1 MLPSQAKP
9 SQAKPSQAKPS
20 QAKPSQAKPS
30 QAKPS
35 PDLSDTAGAN
45 TEAIYTSDGITANST
60 QLEQLKKLFPAC
72 FDADGN
78 FLIDRLQAEIA
89 PQTDIGREFYE
100 MNWLGKSYARLLR
113 NLPPETLI
121 SEDKTHNAK
130 PENAGSQNLL
140 IRGDNLEV
148 LKHLKNAYTNSVKM
162 IYIDPPY
169 NTGSDGFVYQ
179 DDRKFTPA
187 ELARLANIDEDEAAR
202 ILDFTDKGSNSHSA
216 WLTFMYPRLYVAREL
231 LKDDGV
237 IFISIDDNEAAQL
250 KLLCD
255 EVFGEG
261 NFVDTLTIKK
271 SANGMGSKDG
281 YSTNH
286 DFILIY
292 LKEKQNNVFFGI
304 TVSED
309 YIESFNKEDE
319 FGRYK
324 TDGLFRKK
332 GRSARREDS
341 PNCFYPIYADLETGK
356 VYLNQNSKNKLLEIF
371 PKLPNG
377 KDGRWIWSPD
387 FANDKLYRLYASPKG
402 TVYVKDYWHDELRE
416 KPRSILEDSS
426 YLTDTATNEIINLF
440 GSKVFST
447 PKPISLLIDLIDNCT
462 HINEIILDFFAGS
475 GTTAHAVI
483 ELSRKYNQQRNFIS
497 VQITDDLHE
506 AYKKANKD
514 GKEIIQNAINWLD
527 EHHKPHNLFEITKA
541 RIELAAAK
549 IRAEHPDYTGD
560 LGFKIFQTADNF
572 RQHPDN
578 DFSPEQ
584 PDLPL
589 SDELSEEQLQTL
601 LTTWTLYDG
610 AALTTPVEPVRLG
623 AYTAYLCEKRL
634 YLMNAGFTSADLLA
648 FIRKLDD
655 DADFNPN
662 RVIVFGSNMASAM
675 QHELDQAVR
684 GYANKKEIELN
695 VVIRV

>member
-1 MLPSQAKP
+1 MLPTNPTQP
-9 SQAKPSQAKPS
+9 N
-20 QAKPSQAKPS
+20 
-30 QAKPS
+30 PS
-35 PDLSDTAGAN
+35 PDLIDTAGVN

-187 ELARLANIDEDEAAR
+187 ELACLANIDEDEAAR

-216 WLTFMYPRLYVAREL
+216 WLTFMYPRLYIAREL

-261 NFVDTLTIKK
+261 NFIKDLIVNTSEGGGNAKYVVNGHETVLVYAKDITHFDNLKRPKDIRGKKIVINDELYWIQEDAVREQFGKYGNLHYEDIIEIKGIEFKNKIDKDIENNEYILIPKSYGKTIIGKLRKVSDDFSKFHSILNIGNISKNLT
-271 SANGMGSKDG
+271 KDG
-281 YSTNH
+281 
-286 DFILIY
+286 IREL
-292 LKEKQNNVFFGI
+292 E
-304 TVSED
+304 E
-309 YIESFNKEDE
+309 
-319 FGRYK
+319 
-324 TDGLFRKK
+324 LF
-332 GRSARREDS
+332 
-341 PNCFYPIYADLETGK
+341 ETGK
-356 VYLNQNSKNKLLEIF
+356 GY
-371 PKLPNG
+371 
-377 KDGRWIWSPD
+377 SP
-387 FANDKLYRLYASPKG
+387 F
-402 TVYVKDYWHDELRE
+402 E
-416 KPRSILEDSS
+416 
-426 YLTDTATNEIINLF
+426 
-440 GSKVFST
+440 T
-447 PKPISLLIDLIDNCT
+447 PKPLDLLKRLVLSATFKGNQTDL
-462 HINEIILDFFAGS
+462 ILDFFAGS
-475 GTTAHAVI
+475 GTTAHAVMQLNAEGQNGNRRYI
-483 ELSRKYNQQRNFIS
+483 CVQLPEKTAEKSEARKAGYPTIF
-497 VQITDDLHE
+497 D
-506 AYKKANKD
+506 
-514 GKEIIQNAINWLD
+514 
-527 EHHKPHNLFEITKA
+527 ITKA
-541 RIELAAAK
+541 RIEKAAAK
-549 IRAEHPDYTGD
+549 IRVEHPDYTGD
-560 LGFKIFQTADNF
+560 SGFKIFQTADNF
-572 RQHPDN
+572 RQHPDK

-589 SDELSEEQLQTL
+589 NDELSEEQLQTL

-655 DADFNPN
+655 DAAFNPN

>member
-1 MLPSQAKP
+1 
-9 SQAKPSQAKPS
+9 
-20 QAKPSQAKPS
+20 
-30 QAKPS
+30 PS
-35 PDLSDTAGAN
+35 PDLIDTAGVN

-187 ELARLANIDEDEAAR
+187 ELACLANIDEDEAAR

-216 WLTFMYPRLYVAREL
+216 WLTFMYPRLYIAREL

-261 NFVDTLTIKK
+261 NFIKDLIVNTSEGGGNAKYVVNGHETVLVYAKDITHFDNLKRPKDIRGKKIVINDELYWIQEDAVREQFGKYGNLHYEDIIEIKGIEFKNKIDKDIENNEYILIPKSYGKTIIGKLRKVSDDFSKFHSILNIGNISKNLT
-271 SANGMGSKDG
+271 KDG
-281 YSTNH
+281 
-286 DFILIY
+286 IREL
-292 LKEKQNNVFFGI
+292 E
-304 TVSED
+304 E
-309 YIESFNKEDE
+309 
-319 FGRYK
+319 
-324 TDGLFRKK
+324 LF
-332 GRSARREDS
+332 
-341 PNCFYPIYADLETGK
+341 ETGK
-356 VYLNQNSKNKLLEIF
+356 GY
-371 PKLPNG
+371 
-377 KDGRWIWSPD
+377 SP
-387 FANDKLYRLYASPKG
+387 F
-402 TVYVKDYWHDELRE
+402 E
-416 KPRSILEDSS
+416 
-426 YLTDTATNEIINLF
+426 
-440 GSKVFST
+440 T
-447 PKPISLLIDLIDNCT
+447 PKPLDLLKRLVLSATFKGNQTDL
-462 HINEIILDFFAGS
+462 ILDFFAGS
-475 GTTAHAVI
+475 GTTAHAVMQLNAEGQNGNRRYI
-483 ELSRKYNQQRNFIS
+483 CVQLPEKTAEKSEARKAGYPTIF
-497 VQITDDLHE
+497 D
-506 AYKKANKD
+506 
-514 GKEIIQNAINWLD
+514 
-527 EHHKPHNLFEITKA
+527 ITKA
-541 RIELAAAK
+541 RIEKAAAK
-549 IRAEHPDYTGD
+549 IRVEHPDYTGD
-560 LGFKIFQTADNF
+560 SGFKIFQTADNF
-572 RQHPDN
+572 RQHPDK

-589 SDELSEEQLQTL
+589 NDELSEEQLQTL

-655 DADFNPN
+655 DAAFNPN

>member
-1 MLPSQAKP
+1 NPTQP
-9 SQAKPSQAKPS
+9 NPTQPNPTQPNPT
-20 QAKPSQAKPS
+20 QPNPTQPN
-30 QAKPS
+30 PS
-35 PDLSDTAGAN
+35 PDLIDTAGVN

-187 ELARLANIDEDEAAR
+187 ELACLANIDEDEAAR

-216 WLTFMYPRLYVAREL
+216 WLTFMYPRLYIAREL

-261 NFVDTLTIKK
+261 NFIKDLIVNTSEGGGNAKYVVNGHETVLVYAKDITHFDNLKRPKDIRGKKIVINDELYWIQEDAVREQFGKYGNLHYEDIIEIKGIEFKNKIDKDIENNEYILIPKSYGKTIIGKLRKVSDDFSKFHSILNIGNISKNLT
-271 SANGMGSKDG
+271 KDG
-281 YSTNH
+281 
-286 DFILIY
+286 IREL
-292 LKEKQNNVFFGI
+292 E
-304 TVSED
+304 E
-309 YIESFNKEDE
+309 
-319 FGRYK
+319 
-324 TDGLFRKK
+324 LF
-332 GRSARREDS
+332 
-341 PNCFYPIYADLETGK
+341 ETGK
-356 VYLNQNSKNKLLEIF
+356 GY
-371 PKLPNG
+371 
-377 KDGRWIWSPD
+377 SP
-387 FANDKLYRLYASPKG
+387 F
-402 TVYVKDYWHDELRE
+402 E
-416 KPRSILEDSS
+416 
-426 YLTDTATNEIINLF
+426 
-440 GSKVFST
+440 T
-447 PKPISLLIDLIDNCT
+447 PKPLDLLKRLVLSATFKGNQTDL
-462 HINEIILDFFAGS
+462 ILDFFAGS
-475 GTTAHAVI
+475 GTTAHAVMQLNAEGQNGNRRYI
-483 ELSRKYNQQRNFIS
+483 CVQLPEKTAEKSEARKAGYPTIF
-497 VQITDDLHE
+497 D
-506 AYKKANKD
+506 
-514 GKEIIQNAINWLD
+514 
-527 EHHKPHNLFEITKA
+527 ITKA
-541 RIELAAAK
+541 RIEKAAAK
-549 IRAEHPDYTGD
+549 IRVEHPDYTGD
-560 LGFKIFQTADNF
+560 SGFKIFQTADNF
-572 RQHPDN
+572 RQHPDK

-589 SDELSEEQLQTL
+589 NDELSEEQLQTL

-695 VVIRV
+695 VIIRV

>member
-1 MLPSQAKP
+1 
-9 SQAKPSQAKPS
+9 
-20 QAKPSQAKPS
+20 
-30 QAKPS
+30 
-35 PDLSDTAGAN
+35 DTAGAN

-187 ELARLANIDEDEAAR
+187 ELACLANIDEDEAAR

-216 WLTFMYPRLYVAREL
+216 WLTFMYPRLYIAREL

-261 NFVDTLTIKK
+261 NFVANVIWQKKYSPQNDAKWFSNMHDYILCVAKNKDIWRPNLLERTEEQNARYSNPDNDERGNWKATDFSVKTYSENYDYPITTPSGRIVNPPPSRSWRNSKENFEKLLADNRVWFGINGNNVPSIKK
-271 SANGMGSKDG
+271 FL
-281 YSTNH
+281 T
-286 DFILIY
+286 
-292 LKEKQNNVFFGI
+292 EVKQGI
-304 TVSED
+304 TPST
-309 YIESFNKEDE
+309 I
-319 FGRYK
+319 
-324 TDGLFRKK
+324 LFRENVGDNQEAAKNI
-332 GRSARREDS
+332 R
-341 PNCFYPIYADLETGK
+341 DLFDIPPFE
-356 VYLNQNSKNKLLEIF
+356 
-371 PKLPNG
+371 
-377 KDGRWIWSPD
+377 
-387 FANDKLYRLYASPKG
+387 
-402 TVYVKDYWHDELRE
+402 
-416 KPRSILEDSS
+416 
-426 YLTDTATNEIINLF
+426 
-440 GSKVFST
+440 T
-447 PKPISLLIDLIDNCT
+447 PKPVRLLNYLIKLSSNSDD
-462 HINEIILDFFAGS
+462 IVMDFFAGS
-475 GTTAHAVI
+475 GTTAHAVMQLNA
-483 ELSRKYNQQRNFIS
+483 EEQNGSRRYIC
-497 VQITDDLHE
+497 VQLPEKTGEKSE
-506 AYKKANKD
+506 ARKAGYPTIFD
-514 GKEIIQNAINWLD
+514 
-527 EHHKPHNLFEITKA
+527 ITKA
-541 RIELAAAK
+541 RIEKAAAK

-572 RQHPDN
+572 RQHPDK

-589 SDELSEEQLQTL
+589 NDELSEEQLQTL

-623 AYTAYLCEKRL
+623 SYTAYLCEKRL

-655 DADFNPN
+655 DAAFNPN

-684 GYANKKEIELN
+684 GYTNKKEIELN
-695 VVIRV
+695 VIIRV

>member
-1 MLPSQAKP
+1 MLPMT
-9 SQAKPSQAKPS
+9 KPS

-187 ELARLANIDEDEAAR
+187 ELACLANIDEDEAAR

-216 WLTFMYPRLYVAREL
+216 WLTFMYPRLYIAREL

-261 NFVDTLTIKK
+261 NFIKDLIVNTSEGGGNAKYVVNGHETVLVYAKDITHFDNLKRPKDIRGKKIVINDELYWIQEDAVREQFGKYGNLHYEDIIEIKGIEFKNKIDKDIENNEYILIPKSYGKTIIGKLRKVSDDFSKFHSILNIGNISKNLT
-271 SANGMGSKDG
+271 KDG
-281 YSTNH
+281 
-286 DFILIY
+286 IREL
-292 LKEKQNNVFFGI
+292 E
-304 TVSED
+304 E
-309 YIESFNKEDE
+309 
-319 FGRYK
+319 
-324 TDGLFRKK
+324 LF
-332 GRSARREDS
+332 
-341 PNCFYPIYADLETGK
+341 ETGK
-356 VYLNQNSKNKLLEIF
+356 GY
-371 PKLPNG
+371 
-377 KDGRWIWSPD
+377 SP
-387 FANDKLYRLYASPKG
+387 F
-402 TVYVKDYWHDELRE
+402 E
-416 KPRSILEDSS
+416 
-426 YLTDTATNEIINLF
+426 
-440 GSKVFST
+440 T
-447 PKPISLLIDLIDNCT
+447 PKPLDLLKRLVLSATFKGNQTDL
-462 HINEIILDFFAGS
+462 ILDFFAGS
-475 GTTAHAVI
+475 GTTAHAVMQLNAEGQNGNRRYI
-483 ELSRKYNQQRNFIS
+483 CVQLPEKTAEKSEARKAGYPTIF
-497 VQITDDLHE
+497 D
-506 AYKKANKD
+506 
-514 GKEIIQNAINWLD
+514 
-527 EHHKPHNLFEITKA
+527 ITKA
-541 RIELAAAK
+541 RIEKAAAK
-549 IRAEHPDYTGD
+549 IRVEHPDYTGD
-560 LGFKIFQTADNF
+560 SGFKIFQTADNF
-572 RQHPDN
+572 RQHPDK

-589 SDELSEEQLQTL
+589 NDELSEEQLQTL

-623 AYTAYLCEKRL
+623 SYTAYLCEKRL

-655 DADFNPN
+655 DAAFNPN

>member
-1 MLPSQAKP
+1 M
-9 SQAKPSQAKPS
+9 
-20 QAKPSQAKPS
+20 
-30 QAKPS
+30 
-35 PDLSDTAGAN
+35 N
-45 TEAIYTSDGITANST
+45 TEAIFSQDGITAVSS
-60 QLEQLKKLFPAC
+60 QIQQLKTLFPAC
-72 FDADGN
+72 FDKDGR
-78 FLIDRLQAEIA
+78 FLIDKFQAEIA
-89 PQTDIGREFYE
+89 RQTDISREFYA

-148 LKHLKNAYTNSVKM
+148 LKHLKNAYAGSVKM

-216 WLTFMYPRLYVAREL
+216 WLTFMYPRLYIAREL

-261 NFVDTLTIKK
+261 NFRNTIAVKRGAK
-271 SANGMGSKDG
+271 SVQSQFENIDKLGIAYEYILVYTKNSEYRLPKFYFELEETKEGNWNNHWR
-281 YSTNH
+281 ST
-286 DFILIY
+286 DRPTMRYEI
-292 LKEKQNNVFFGI
+292 FGI
-304 TVSED
+304 DIKEGQWRWAKNRSFCA
-309 YIESFNKEDE
+309 IEN
-319 FGRYK
+319 YK
-324 TDGLFRKK
+324 NLINELG
-332 GRSARREDS
+332 E
-341 PNCFYPIYADLETGK
+341 NPIQSDIDDWYFKNNMPDLLRLSKTGK
-356 VYLNQNSKNKLLEIF
+356 PEHFIPPTNTKFGHNLWTDLMIGKSSTLSNLGIVGFDNPKNIDVIERIV
-371 PKLPNG
+371 
-377 KDGRWIWSPD
+377 RWICEH
-387 FANDKLYRLYASPKG
+387 NDL
-402 TVYVKDYWHDELRE
+402 
-416 KPRSILEDSS
+416 
-426 YLTDTATNEIINLF
+426 
-440 GSKVFST
+440 
-447 PKPISLLIDLIDNCT
+447 
-462 HINEIILDFFAGS
+462 ILDFFAGS
-475 GTTAHAVI
+475 GTTAHAVMQLNAEEQNGNRRYI
-483 ELSRKYNQQRNFIS
+483 CVQLPEKTDEKSEARKAGYPTIF
-497 VQITDDLHE
+497 D
-506 AYKKANKD
+506 
-514 GKEIIQNAINWLD
+514 
-527 EHHKPHNLFEITKA
+527 ITKA
-541 RIELAAAK
+541 RIEKAAAK

-560 LGFKIFQTADNF
+560 LGFKIFQTVEHF
-572 RQHPDN
+572 RQHQDN
-578 DFSPEQ
+578 DFSPDQ
-584 PDLPL
+584 MDFPFNDK
-589 SDELSEEQLQTL
+589 LSEEQLQTL

-623 AYTAYLCEKRL
+623 SYTAYLCEKRL
-634 YLMNAGFTSADLLA
+634 YLIREGFTSADLLA

-684 GYANKKEIELN
+684 GYTNKKEIELN
-695 VVIRV
+695 VIIRV

>member
-1 MLPSQAKP
+1 
-9 SQAKPSQAKPS
+9 
-20 QAKPSQAKPS
+20 
-30 QAKPS
+30 
-35 PDLSDTAGAN
+35 
-45 TEAIYTSDGITANST
+45 
-60 QLEQLKKLFPAC
+60 
-72 FDADGN
+72 
-78 FLIDRLQAEIA
+78 
-89 PQTDIGREFYE
+89 

-148 LKHLKNAYTNSVKM
+148 LKHLKNAYANSVKM

-187 ELARLANIDEDEAAR
+187 ELALLANIDEDEAAR

-216 WLTFMYPRLYVAREL
+216 WLTFMYPRLYIAREL

-261 NFVDTLTIKK
+261 NFIKDLIVNTSEGGGNAKYVVNGHETVLVYAKDITHFDNLKRPKDIRGKKIVINDELYWIQEDAVREQFGKYGNLHYEDIIEIKGIEFKNKIDKDIENNEYILIPKSYGKTIIGKLRKVSDDFSKFHSILNIGNISKNLT
-271 SANGMGSKDG
+271 KDG
-281 YSTNH
+281 
-286 DFILIY
+286 IREL
-292 LKEKQNNVFFGI
+292 E
-304 TVSED
+304 E
-309 YIESFNKEDE
+309 
-319 FGRYK
+319 
-324 TDGLFRKK
+324 LF
-332 GRSARREDS
+332 
-341 PNCFYPIYADLETGK
+341 ETGK
-356 VYLNQNSKNKLLEIF
+356 GY
-371 PKLPNG
+371 
-377 KDGRWIWSPD
+377 SP
-387 FANDKLYRLYASPKG
+387 F
-402 TVYVKDYWHDELRE
+402 E
-416 KPRSILEDSS
+416 
-426 YLTDTATNEIINLF
+426 
-440 GSKVFST
+440 T
-447 PKPISLLIDLIDNCT
+447 PKPLDLLKRLVLSATFKGNQTDL
-462 HINEIILDFFAGS
+462 ILDFFAGS
-475 GTTAHAVI
+475 GTTAHAVMQLNAEGQNGNRRYI
-483 ELSRKYNQQRNFIS
+483 CVQLPEKTAEKSEARKAGYPTIF
-497 VQITDDLHE
+497 D
-506 AYKKANKD
+506 
-514 GKEIIQNAINWLD
+514 
-527 EHHKPHNLFEITKA
+527 ITKA
-541 RIELAAAK
+541 RIEKAAAK
-549 IRAEHPDYTGD
+549 IRVEHPDYTGD
-560 LGFKIFQTADNF
+560 SGFKIFQTADNF
-572 RQHPDN
+572 RQHPDK

-589 SDELSEEQLQTL
+589 NDELSEEQLQTL

>member
-1 MLPSQAKP
+1 
-9 SQAKPSQAKPS
+9 
-20 QAKPSQAKPS
+20 
-30 QAKPS
+30 
-35 PDLSDTAGAN
+35 
-45 TEAIYTSDGITANST
+45 
-60 QLEQLKKLFPAC
+60 
-72 FDADGN
+72 
-78 FLIDRLQAEIA
+78 
-89 PQTDIGREFYE
+89 

-187 ELARLANIDEDEAAR
+187 ELACLANIDEDEAAR

-216 WLTFMYPRLYVAREL
+216 WLTFMYPRLYIAREL

-261 NFVDTLTIKK
+261 NFIKDLIVNTSEGGGNAKYVVNGHETVLVYAKDITHFDNLKRPKDIRGKKIVINDELYWIQEDAVREQFGKYGNLHYEDIIEIKGIEFKNKIDKDIENNEYILIPKSYGKTIIGKLRKVSDDFSKFHSILNIGNISKNLT
-271 SANGMGSKDG
+271 KDG
-281 YSTNH
+281 
-286 DFILIY
+286 IREL
-292 LKEKQNNVFFGI
+292 E
-304 TVSED
+304 E
-309 YIESFNKEDE
+309 
-319 FGRYK
+319 
-324 TDGLFRKK
+324 LF
-332 GRSARREDS
+332 
-341 PNCFYPIYADLETGK
+341 ETGK
-356 VYLNQNSKNKLLEIF
+356 GY
-371 PKLPNG
+371 
-377 KDGRWIWSPD
+377 SP
-387 FANDKLYRLYASPKG
+387 F
-402 TVYVKDYWHDELRE
+402 E
-416 KPRSILEDSS
+416 
-426 YLTDTATNEIINLF
+426 
-440 GSKVFST
+440 T
-447 PKPISLLIDLIDNCT
+447 PKPLDLLKRLVLSATFKGNQTDL
-462 HINEIILDFFAGS
+462 ILDFFAGS
-475 GTTAHAVI
+475 GTTAHAVMQLNA
-483 ELSRKYNQQRNFIS
+483 EEQNGSRRYIC
-497 VQITDDLHE
+497 VQLPEKTDEKSE
-506 AYKKANKD
+506 ARKAGYLTIFD
-514 GKEIIQNAINWLD
+514 
-527 EHHKPHNLFEITKA
+527 ITKA
-541 RIELAAAK
+541 RIEKAAAK

-572 RQHPDN
+572 RQHPDK

-589 SDELSEEQLQTL
+589 NDELNEEQLQTL

-675 QHELDQAVR
+675 QHELDQVVR
-684 GYANKKEIELN
+684 GYTNKKEIELN